1 MSSVKQ
7 SARLGRRHFLRG
19 LGLAGASSLFVPM
32 LDVHAEAEAP
42 PKRLVFFFST
52 NGTIR
57 ESWLPTMK
65 GAELQLSPIL
75 APLERHKQDLLVVDG
90 LAHRVILEKG
100 ARNGHSAG
108 INTALT
114 GMRAKSI
121 DPQFPLRSMATGIS
135 VDQYLA
141 KFLSAGKKFKSLEL
155 GIQVI
160 NFSTDDSCLS
170 YHGPLHPIS
179 ADNSPY
185 SVFDRVFRGFSVKTP
200 DAVGPDPA
208 ETQRLADR
216 TLVLDAV
223 ARDLE
228 RVKRELPASDRVKMD
243 AHLGAVEALAH
254 SLTTGVGDG
263 ASAACGLPSLG
274 KKIDPHVNE
283 HVPAIGRLQMDLLV
297 MALACDL
304 TRVGTIQFGRAG
316 CAHRFSWLGPEF
328 ARDPMLAPTDQAKGF
343 HALAHKDSEPESRA
357 KLVKIHTWYAG
368 ELAYLLDKLRSIPE
382 RGKTML
388 DHTLVV
394 WVNELGSGG
403 SHTHEEVPWLMA
415 GSAALTQRPGSLGRL
430 VTYPGEPHNRLL
442 LSICHAMGVFDAT
455 FGDPDFCGAGPLTGI
470 ST

>member
-1 MSSVKQ
+1 VKK
-7 SARLGRRHFLRG
+7 SARLGRRHFLGG
-19 LGLAGASSLFVPM
+19 LGVAGASSLFVPL
-32 LDVHAEAEAP
+32 LDVHAEAEP
-42 PKRLVFFFST
+42 EPKRLVFFFTT

-57 ESWLPTMK
+57 ESWLPSMK
-65 GAELQLSPIL
+65 GRELQLSPIL
-75 APLERHKQDLLVVDG
+75 APLERHKPELLVVDG

-141 KFLSAGKKFKSLEL
+141 KTLSAGKKFKSIEC

-185 SVFDRVFRGFSVKTP
+185 SVFDRVFRGLSVKK
-200 DAVGPDPA
+200 DVGPDPA
-208 ETQRLADR
+208 ETQRLTDR
-216 TLVLDAV
+216 EVVLGAV
-223 ARDLE
+223 AKDLE

-243 AHLGAVEALAH
+243 AHLSAVEALSN

-263 ASAACGLPSLG
+263 AALACGLPSLG
-274 KKIDPHVNE
+274 KRIDPHVND

-304 TRVGTIQFGRAG
+304 TRVGTIQYGRAG
-316 CAHRFSWLGPEF
+316 AAHRFNWLGPEF
-328 ARDPMLAPTDQAKGF
+328 ASDPTLAVTDQAKGF
-343 HALAHKDSEPESRA
+343 HALAHKESDPEVRK

-368 ELAYLLDKLRSIPE
+368 ELAYLLDKLRAIPE

-403 SHTHEEVPWLMA
+403 GHTHEEVPWLMA
-415 GSAALTQRPGSLGRL
+415 GSAALAQRPASLGRL
-430 VTYPGEPHNRLL
+430 VSFPGEPHNRLL
-442 LSICHAMGVFDAT
+442 LTICHAMGAFDRT
-455 FGDPDFCGAGPLTGI
+455 FGDPDFCGAGPLTGL
-470 ST
+470 SV